1 MIKINHLDKSY
12 GTHQVLKD
20 LNLEIKDN
28 EFVVIAGE
36 SGCGKTTLLNILGL
50 LDTFDLGTYELMG
63 ETNIKPHSRKAR
75 LMLKDKIGYLFQDFA
90 LLENETVKYNLNIA
104 LESLKLKNKEA
115 LMIEALEKVGLNR
128 SFLKKKICECSG
140 GEQQRVSVAR
150 LLLKPCVLVLAD
162 EPTGSLDEGNKMMVY
177 QLLRL
182 LQAQGKTIVVV
193 SHDGE
198 FIDLA
203 DRVIRLSKL

>member
-75 LMLKDKIGYLFQDFA
+75 QMLKDKIGYLFQDFA